1 MYYTINDAFHHQRC
15 ITKSIMNYIINTAL
29 HHQRCI
35 INAALH
41 HQRWST
47 LSTIH
52 STINPSLLLR
62 MNYII
67 NPVLYYQLCITSLM
81 ANCTT
86 IDAFHYQRSITLP
99 TMSYIINTVLH
110 HQRCFSP
117 ATLLYIVN
125 DSHAIHPVFK
135 NRVIPHW
142 TLTHNAMLY
151 NQILSNK

>member
-1 MYYTINDAFHHQRC
+1 
-15 ITKSIMNYIINTAL
+15 
-29 HHQRCI
+29 
-35 INAALH
+35 
-41 HQRWST
+41 
-47 LSTIH
+47 
-52 STINPSLLLR
+52 

-86 IDAFHYQRSITLP
+86 NDAFHYQRCITLP

-117 ATLLYIVN
+117 ATLLYLVN
-125 DSHAIHPVFK
+125 DSHAINPVFK
-135 NRVIPHW
+135 NGVIPQR
-142 TLTHNAMLY
+142 TLTRNAMLY